1 MNERLLRAGE
11 VAEALNVS
19 PETVLRW
26 TRRGELPAAS
36 PDRSTRP
43 RPRQPHRRECTIRR
57 DYVKS
62 YRRPPGCLP
71 SGRAGAGS
79 RGSRLPTDYRQHY
92 RRGERIDISASA
104 PRAWRRALWLAFID
118 CSRCLSDGSNLVH
131 DPRYPTRISVEVPRV
146 LPYPSA
152 RRELQQARPR
162 PAGRP
167 ARPTG

>member
-1 MNERLLRAGE
+1 MGSAAVNERLLRAGE

-62 YRRPPGCLP
+62 PELDLLAAHR
-71 SGRAGAGS
+71 
-79 RGSRLPTDYRQHY
+79 
-92 RRGERIDISASA
+92 EISARLRKPLLYPLSYGGSA
-104 PRAWRRALWLAFID
+104 
-118 CSRCLSDGSNLVH
+118 
-131 DPRYPTRISVEVPRV
+131 
-146 LPYPSA
+146 
-152 RRELQQARPR
+152 
-162 PAGRP
+162 AG
-167 ARPTG
+167 